1 MESEQDTISID
12 PEGWID
18 PGTRERWMQRFST
31 ARDRI
36 EGFVTNN
43 PLAAVGAAVAT
54 GFVIARIFR
63 R

>member
-1 MESEQDTISID
+1 MEDNADDLSID
-12 PEGWID
+12 PEGWFD
-18 PGTRERWMQRFST
+18 PSRRERWMQRFST
-31 ARDRI
+31 ARDQV
-36 EGFVTNN
+36 EAFVTNN

>member
-1 MESEQDTISID
+1 MEDNADTMTLD
-12 PEGWID
+12 PEGWLD
-18 PGTRERWMQRFST
+18 SGTRERWTQRFST
-31 ARDRI
+31 ARDQVQS
-36 EGFVTNN
+36 FVTNN

>member
-1 MESEQDTISID
+1 MEDNADTLSID
-12 PEGWID
+12 PEGWFD
-18 PGTRERWMQRFST
+18 PSTRERWTQRFST
-31 ARDRI
+31 AK
-36 EGFVTNN
+36 EQVQTFVTNN